1 MKGCMT
7 NSEPETSDADVI
19 ERSILE
25 PHFFGTI
32 FDRQFGNV
40 HAFIARRI
48 DRSSADDLAAEVF
61 VIAFAGRAQFVPVHD
76 SSLPWLYG
84 IATNLVRHALKR
96 RDVQARALHFVTV
109 SREIEDAEE
118 DGDDRLDVLMP
129 GALESLPSRDRDAL
143 LLHYWEELSYEETA
157 CALGIP
163 IGTVR
168 SRIHRAKRQLRKRL
182 ERDLQRRERTL
193 GHG

>member
-1 MKGCMT
+1 MT
-7 NSEPETSDADVI
+7 NSEPESSDADVI
-19 ERSILE
+19 ERSIDE
-25 PHFFGTI
+25 PHLFGAI
-32 FDRQFGNV
+32 FDRQFDNV

-61 VIAFAGRAQFVPVHD
+61 VIAFAGRAQFVPVHE

-84 IATNLVRHALKR
+84 IATNLVRQALKR
-96 RDVQARALHFVTV
+96 RGVQARALHLATM
-109 SREIEDAEE
+109 SSEIDDVEE
-118 DGDDRLDVLMP
+118 DDGDRLDVLVP
-129 GALESLPSRDRDAL
+129 DALESLPSRDRDAL

-163 IGTVR
+163 VGTVR
-168 SRIHRAKRQLRKRL
+168 SRIHRAKRHLRKRL
-182 ERDLQRRERTL
+182 ERELQRRERTL